1 MASGTYRDLKVWQKA
16 IQLVL
21 FIYAIT
27 KQFPDDEKYGLISQM
42 RRCAVSIP
50 SNIAE
55 GKGRSSKKDMNVF
68 LCHARG
74 SVHELETQLLIASE
88 LGYLAPNEPTR
99 AFGDISEV
107 ARMLNGLITF
117 AGANA

>member
-1 MASGTYRDLKVWQKA
+1 MASGTYRDLKVWQKG

-21 FIYAIT
+21 EIYSVT
-27 KQFPDDEKYGLISQM
+27 KRFPDDEKYGLVSQM

-55 GKGRSSKKDMNVF
+55 GKGRSTHKDMNLF

-74 SVHELETQLLIASE
+74 SVHELETQLFIAE
-88 LGYLAPNEPTR
+88 QLGYIQVAEAER
-99 AFGDISEV
+99 VMSDVGEV
-107 ARMLNGLITF
+107 ARMLNGLISF
-117 AGANA
+117 AASA